1 MFHLYAA
8 ATMMSGKMEALV
20 TKCYICDV
28 TCVALEKYRGRTIAR
43 KVRLPM
49 QTLLIKLI
57 RADIESD
64 REYYCPECA
73 KKIEEYD
80 QVITLMGQIEKE
92 LYELYRRKIGSW
104 MMDAEILVRHDIDA
118 VEGPMHLQ
126 LHQSNA
132 VLSEMMEQPMGDQY
146 DAFTVE
152 YLDEFITDDVSALPI
167 IVDVKAAANG
177 DGELDEEQAID
188 EHEQLDYVE
197 PMKTIKSSPPQSP
210 APSFTLSPTQ
220 PPDLAVSIPS
230 SAITIASLPSQSRVV
245 KIERA
250 KPTPVTRP
258 TVSPTS
264 PSVKSSERL
273 RIKREQRQLP
283 NHSAQ
288 KAPKK
293 TPQKRPPAATST
305 SAEQNGADVSA
316 EGSIDADE
324 SEDGHFDASREDDDD
339 DGEGDSERTDDA
351 AGESGRVMCDIC
363 GKSYKTKSALSLHI
377 NVHTRKNAYECN
389 ICGRGFTQRGALVRH
404 MPMHTG
410 EKPYQVWPI
419 ELNFIRND
427 RAIIF
432 SFIFE

>member
-1 MFHLYAA
+1 
-8 ATMMSGKMEALV
+8 MSGKMEALV

-104 MMDAEILVRHDIDA
+104 MMDAELLVRHDIDS
-118 VEGPMHLQ
+118 VEVPVHLQ

-132 VLSEMMEQPMGDQY
+132 ALSEMIEQPMGEQY

-152 YLDEFITDDVSALPI
+152 YLDEFITDDVSSLPI
-167 IVDVKAAANG
+167 IVDAKTISNG
-177 DGELDEEQAID
+177 DGVLDEEQAID
-188 EHEQLDYVE
+188 EHEQLDFVE
-197 PMKTIKSSPPQSP
+197 PMKAMKSSPLQSP

-220 PPDLAVSIPS
+220 SPDLAVSIPL
-230 SAITIASLPSQSRVV
+230 SAITIAPLPSQSCVV
-245 KIERA
+245 TRIEQV
-250 KPTPVTRP
+250 KPTPVTKP
-258 TVSPTS
+258 AVSPTS

-283 NHSAQ
+283 KRSTR

-293 TPQKRPPAATST
+293 TPKKRPTVATFT
-305 SAEQNGADVSA
+305 SAEQNGTDVSA
-316 EGSIDADE
+316 EESIDAGE
-324 SEDGHFDASREDDDD
+324 SEDGHFDVSQEDD
-339 DGEGDSERTDDA
+339 DGEGDSEKTDDA
-351 AGESGRVMCDIC
+351 AGESGRVVCDIC

-377 NVHTRKNAYECN
+377 NVHTQKNAHECN

-410 EKPYQVWPI
+410 EKPYQVWLL
-419 ELNFIRND
+419 ELNLIENGHSIHFHL
-427 RAIIF
+427 F
-432 SFIFE
+432 SEENV